1 VRADLARR
9 VQTALNFV
17 PTRASFLAQFGD
29 HPGLEAEMR
38 AFVDEFGAIVQDLY
52 KWLNDNGLNC
62 PEQV

>member
-1 VRADLARR
+1 
-9 VQTALNFV
+9 
-17 PTRASFLAQFGD
+17 
-29 HPGLEAEMR
+29 MR